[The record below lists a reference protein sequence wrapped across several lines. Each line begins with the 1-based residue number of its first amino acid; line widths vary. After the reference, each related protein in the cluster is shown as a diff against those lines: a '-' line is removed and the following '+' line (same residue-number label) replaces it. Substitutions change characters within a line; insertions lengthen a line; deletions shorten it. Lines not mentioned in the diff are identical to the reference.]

1 MTTEASVDHDM
12 YEHIQVEDHD
22 GEVRVITLNRPEKFN
37 SWNSK
42 MRGEMRDAVEAVS
55 MDPAI
60 RVLVFTGAG
69 RAFSAGEDVS
79 EMGDLTQLGTRGFR
93 AVARSIH
100 SVFDLIESIEV
111 PVIAAVNGV
120 AAGGGFEL
128 ALSCDF
134 RVVAPEGRFVMP
146 EGKVGLIPGSGGCS
160 RLVSY
165 VGLGRAKELVML
177 GRPIAA
183 ADAVSM
189 GLATSLAEP
198 GGAVDAALALAHEMT
213 ALAPLALGMAKLVLN
228 TCTDVD
234 HETGRRLER
243 LGQSV
248 LKTTADHAEGAAAFL
263 QRRPPQWQ
271 AR

>member
-1 MTTEASVDHDM
+1 MTGDDND
-12 YEHIQVEDHD
+12 YEHLLVDD
-22 GEVRVITLNRPEKFN
+22 RDRGVRVVTLNRPEKFN
-37 SWNSK
+37 SWNAK
-42 MRGEMRDAVEAVS
+42 MRAEMRDAVEATAL
-55 MDPAI
+55 DPSV

-69 RAFSAGEDVS
+69 KAFSAGEDVS

-93 AVARSIH
+93 AVARGIH
-100 SVFDLIESIEV
+100 SVFDLVEAIEV

-134 RVVAPEGRFVMP
+134 RVVASDARFVMP
-146 EGKVGLIPGSGGCS
+146 EAKVGLIPGSGGCS

-177 GRPIAA
+177 GRPIGA
-183 ADAVSM
+183 ADAVSF
-189 GLATSLAEP
+189 GLATSLTEP
-198 GGAVDAALALAHEMT
+198 GGAVDGAIALAQEMA

-248 LKTTADHAEGAAAFL
+248 LKTTSDHAEGAAAFL

-271 AR
+271 SR